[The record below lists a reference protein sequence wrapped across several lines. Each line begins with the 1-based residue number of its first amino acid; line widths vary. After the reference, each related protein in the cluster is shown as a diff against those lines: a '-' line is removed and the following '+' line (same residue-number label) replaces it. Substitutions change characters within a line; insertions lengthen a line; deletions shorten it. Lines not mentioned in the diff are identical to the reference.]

1 MYVFCRFLSGDHHD
15 SDLNFFFL
23 SCFACGSMSII
34 VRFHHGGSFVKD
46 WVIYYN
52 GGQESVIEVE
62 DDKWCYF
69 EAFGLVKDL
78 VKAFKYGDKFRMW
91 WQIEEVG
98 FRVVR
103 VDEDAADRK
112 EYATRKKM

>member
-1 MYVFCRFLSGDHHD
+1 
-15 SDLNFFFL
+15 
-23 SCFACGSMSII
+23 MSII
-34 VRFHHGGSFVKD
+34 VGFHHGGSFVKD